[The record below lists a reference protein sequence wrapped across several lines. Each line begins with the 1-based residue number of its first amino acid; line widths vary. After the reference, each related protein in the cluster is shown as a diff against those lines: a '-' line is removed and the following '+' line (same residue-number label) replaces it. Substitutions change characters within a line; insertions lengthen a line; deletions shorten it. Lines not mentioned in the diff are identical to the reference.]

1 MKKLAKIATLLIAFA
16 LAGVTLPAQEVRR
29 DTIRAARITADRQH
43 RAGTRM
49 VKSSDIR
56 SLITPLGD
64 GSAIKYIQTLPG
76 VATGAEGSSALY
88 VRGGNLGSNVITID
102 GVPLYGSG
110 HILGF
115 STSYS
120 PDIVLDTR
128 FMVGGFSSEE
138 GNLTSSHIKVN
149 TRDGDFSRVSGGVSA
164 SPFILGGYVSTP
176 LVKDKLSFLGAVRV
190 SPVGLELQAIKGMT
204 SALDNIS
211 DMRAAV
217 GDAYGKLKWLITPRQ
232 SLSLSGFYSLDSY
245 SYTYGSSSRDR
256 MGWSNVVASL
266 AHEVS
271 FDSPWRLESGLS
283 ANRFAN
289 YQGMSKTLGDQDND
303 VALQSGLEEA
313 TLRSTAFWEGGSGW
327 TFQGGLKGRYASFT
341 PGSSARSNTLL
352 LTAHAQ
358 IGKTKEG
365 RYELMAAARMNYFS
379 SGKGTY
385 EGYKLNSFDPEF
397 SLSGKVYLIKDLL
410 SLEAT
415 YDRTVQYYHTLEG
428 IPLGWSLDLL
438 VPSDSGLAPE
448 TASQVYAGLFF
459 TGKKHRLTVGAYL
472 KKMDHLIFFKD
483 ATRLFS
489 TAVAGWRDEIKTGS
503 GQSRGVEF
511 LYELDLD
518 RLEGKVAYTLSK
530 TDRTFPEINEGKSF
544 PAKFDR
550 RHIVNVRLEYT
561 VFSSKKKA
569 LGVNTFFTYQ
579 SGHWATVPA
588 GQFSGWIFPGEQE
601 VVVDYH
607 SGVHNWQ
614 APAYIRWDIGA
625 FFKYGLGTRHPGML
639 NVGIYN
645 LLNRHNVYSIM
656 YDPDSRS
663 WKSLSLFPIMP
674 TVSWSMEF

>member
-1 MKKLAKIATLLIAFA
+1 MNTPARIVTVLVA
-16 LAGVTLPAQEVRR
+16 LALTGTALPAQEALR
-29 DTIRAARITADRQH
+29 DTIRASRITADLQPRT
-43 RAGTRM
+43 GTRV

-64 GSAIKYIQTLPG
+64 GSAIKLIQTLPG

-88 VRGGNLGSNVITID
+88 VRGGNIGSNVITID

-120 PDIVLDTR
+120 PDIVSDTR
-128 FMVGGFSSEE
+128 FMVGGFTSEE

-149 TRDGDFSRVSGGVSA
+149 TRDGDFSKLSGGASA
-164 SPFILGGYVSTP
+164 SPFILGGYISTP
-176 LVKDKLSFLGAVRV
+176 LVKDKLSFIGAVRV
-190 SPVGLELQAIKGMT
+190 SPVGLELQAVKGMT
-204 SALDNIS
+204 SALDDIS
-211 DMRAAV
+211 DIRAAV

-283 ANRFAN
+283 ANRFMN

-341 PGSSARSNTLL
+341 PGSSAPSNTLL

-358 IGKTKEG
+358 IGKAKEG

-410 SLEAT
+410 GLEAT

-579 SGHWATVPA
+579 SGHWARLISA
-588 GQFSGWIFPGEQE
+588 G
-601 VVVDYH
+601 
-607 SGVHNWQ
+607 
-614 APAYIRWDIGA
+614 
-625 FFKYGLGTRHPGML
+625 T
-639 NVGIYN
+639 
-645 LLNRHNVYSIM
+645 
-656 YDPDSRS
+656 
-663 WKSLSLFPIMP
+663 
-674 TVSWSMEF
+674 

>member
-1 MKKLAKIATLLIAFA
+1 MKRLITILTIFA
-16 LAGVTLPAQEVRR
+16 LAQATLPAQEVRR
-29 DTIRAARITADRQH
+29 DTIRASRITATIRH
-43 RAGTRM
+43 HAGTRA
-49 VKSSDIR
+49 VKSSDVR
-56 SLITPLGD
+56 ALITPLGD

-120 PDIVLDTR
+120 PDIVSDTR
-128 FMVGGFSSEE
+128 FMVGGFTSEE
-138 GNLTSSHIKVN
+138 GNLTSSHIKVS
-149 TRDGDFSRVSGGVSA
+149 THDGDFNKLSGGVSA
-164 SPFILGGYVSTP
+164 SPFILGGHISTP
-176 LVKDKLSFLGAVRV
+176 IVKDKLSFLGAVRF
-190 SPVGLELQAIKGMT
+190 SPVGWELQAVKGMT
-204 SALDNIS
+204 RAMDQVSDIRAL
-211 DMRAAV
+211 V
-217 GDAYGKLKWLITPRQ
+217 GDAFGKLKWLITPRQ

-245 SYTYGSSSRDR
+245 GYTYGSTSRDK
-256 MGWSNVVASL
+256 MGWSNAVVSL
-266 AHEVS
+266 AHDVS
-271 FDSPWRLESGLS
+271 FDTPWRVESGLS
-283 ANRFAN
+283 ANWFMN
-289 YQGMSKTLGDQDND
+289 YQAMDKTLGGQSNAID
-303 VALQSGLEEA
+303 LQSGLKELSA
-313 TLRSTAFWEGGSGW
+313 RSTAFWEGGSGW
-327 TFQGGLKGRYASFT
+327 TVQTGLKGRLASFT
-341 PGSSARSNTLL
+341 TGGSSPSNTLL
-352 LTAHAQ
+352 VTAHAQ
-358 IGKTKEG
+358 VGKAKEG
-365 RYELMAAARMNYFS
+365 RYELMVAGRVNLFT

-385 EGYKLNSFDPEF
+385 PGDALKSFDPEV

-410 SLEAT
+410 GLEAT

-438 VPSDSGLAPE
+438 VPSDSRLAPE

-561 VFSSKKKA
+561 VFSAKKKD

-588 GQFSGWIFPGEQE
+588 GQFSGWISPGEQE

-614 APAYIRWDIGA
+614 APAYIRWDLGA
-625 FFKYGLGTRHPGML
+625 FFKYGVGTRHPGML

>member
-1 MKKLAKIATLLIAFA
+1 MKRLITILTIFA
-16 LAGVTLPAQEVRR
+16 LAQATLPAQEVRR
-29 DTIRAARITADRQH
+29 DTIRASRITATIRH
-43 RAGTRM
+43 HAGTRA
-49 VKSSDIR
+49 VKSSDVR
-56 SLITPLGD
+56 ALITPLGD

-120 PDIVLDTR
+120 PDIVSDTR

-138 GNLTSSHIKVN
+138 GNLTSSHIKVS
-149 TRDGDFSRVSGGVSA
+149 TRDGDFSKFSGGVSA

-245 SYTYGSSSRDR
+245 GYTYGTTSKDK
-256 MGWSNVVASL
+256 MGWSNAVVSL
-266 AHEVS
+266 AHDVS
-271 FDSPWRLESGLS
+271 FDTSWRVESGLS
-283 ANRFAN
+283 ANWFMN
-289 YQGMSKTLGDQDND
+289 YQAMDKTLGGQSNAID
-303 VALQSGLEEA
+303 LQSGLKELSA
-313 TLRSTAFWEGGSGW
+313 KSTAFWEGGSGW
-327 TFQGGLKGRYASFT
+327 TVQTGLKGRLASFT
-341 PGSSARSNTLL
+341 TGGSGPSNTLL
-352 LTAHAQ
+352 VTAHAQ
-358 IGKTKEG
+358 VGKAKEG
-365 RYELMAAARMNYFS
+365 RYELMAAGRLNLFT

-385 EGYKLNSFDPEF
+385 QGNALKSFDPEV
-397 SLSGKVYLIKDLL
+397 SLSGKVYLVKDLL
-410 SLEAT
+410 GLEAT

-489 TAVAGWRDEIKTGS
+489 TAVAGWKDEIKTGS

-518 RLEGKVAYTLSK
+518 RLEAKVAYTLSK

-550 RHIVNVRLEYT
+550 RHILNARLEYT
-561 VFSSKKKA
+561 IYKRERKS

-588 GQFSGWIFPGEQE
+588 GQFSGWISPGEQE

-607 SGVHNWQ
+607 TSIHNWQ

-625 FFKYGLGTRHPGML
+625 SYKYGIGTRHPGML
-639 NVGIYN
+639 SVGIYN
-645 LLNRHNVYSIM
+645 VLNRHNIYSIM
-656 YDPDSRS
+656 YDPETRS

-674 TVSWSMEF
+674 TVSWTMEF

>member
-1 MKKLAKIATLLIAFA
+1 MRKLFIILATLA
-16 LAGVTLPAQEVRR
+16 LAETTLPAQEVRR
-29 DTIRAARITADRQH
+29 DTIRASRITATRQY

-49 VKSSDIR
+49 VKSSDVR
-56 SLITPLGD
+56 MLVTPLGD
-64 GSAIKYIQTLPG
+64 GSAIKLIQTLPG
-76 VATGAEGSSALY
+76 VSTGAEGSSALY
-88 VRGGNLGSNVITID
+88 VRGGNIGSNVITID

-120 PDIVLDTR
+120 PDIVSDTR

-138 GNLTSSHIKVN
+138 GNLTSSHIKLS

-164 SPFILGGYVSTP
+164 SPFILGGHISTP
-176 LVKDKLSFLGAVRV
+176 IVKDKLSFLGAVRV
-190 SPVGLELQAIKGMT
+190 SPVGLELQAVKGMT
-204 SALDNIS
+204 RAMDDVS
-211 DMRAAV
+211 DIKAAV
-217 GDAYGKLKWLITPRQ
+217 LDAYGKVKWLITPRQ

-245 SYTYGSSSRDR
+245 GYTYGSTSRDK
-256 MGWSNVVASL
+256 MGWSNAMVSL
-266 AHEVS
+266 QHDCRLDA
-271 FDSPWRLESGLS
+271 PWRIETGLS

-358 IGKTKEG
+358 IGKAKEG

-397 SLSGKVYLIKDLL
+397 SLSGKVFLIRDLL
-410 SLEAT
+410 GLEAT
-415 YDRTVQYYHTLEG
+415 YDWTVQYYHTLEG
-428 IPLGWSLDLL
+428 IPLGWSLDMLI
-438 VPSDSGLAPE
+438 PSDAQFAPE
-448 TASQVYAGLFF
+448 KASQVYAGFF
-459 TGKKHRLTVGAYL
+459 LAGKRHRITAGAYY
-472 KKMDHLIFFKD
+472 KKMDNLIFFKD

-489 TAVAGWRDEIKTGS
+489 SAAAGWRDDIQTGS
-503 GQSRGVEF
+503 GTSKGIEL
-511 LYELDLD
+511 LYELDLE
-518 RLEGKVAYTLSK
+518 RLDARVAYTLSK
-530 TDRTFPEINEGKSF
+530 TDRVFPELNEGEPF

-550 RHIVNVRLEYT
+550 RHILNASLSYVILRN
-561 VFSSKKKA
+561 KKTEW
-569 LGVNTFFTYQ
+569 GVNTFFTYQ
-579 SGHWATVPA
+579 SGHWATVAA
-588 GQFSGWIFPGEQE
+588 GQFSGWISPGGQE

-614 APAYIRWDIGA
+614 APAYIRWDVGA
-625 FFKYGLGTRHPGML
+625 FLNYGLGSKHPGTL
-639 NVGIYN
+639 TVGIYN
-645 LLNRHNVYSIM
+645 LLNRHNVYSIL
-656 YDPDSRS
+656 YDADSRS

>member
-56 SLITPLGD
+56 ALITPLGD
-64 GSAIKYIQTLPG
+64 GSAIKLIQTLPG
-76 VATGAEGSSALY
+76 VATGAEGSSAIY
-88 VRGGNLGSNVITID
+88 VRGGNIGSNVITID

-120 PDIVLDTR
+120 PDIVSDTR

-149 TRDGDFSRVSGGVSA
+149 TRDGDFSKLSGGASA

-358 IGKTKEG
+358 IGKAKEG

-397 SLSGKVYLIKDLL
+397 SLSGKVFLIRDLL
-410 SLEAT
+410 GLEAT
-415 YDRTVQYYHTLEG
+415 YDWTVQYYHTLEG
-428 IPLGWSLDLL
+428 IPLGWSLDMLI
-438 VPSDSGLAPE
+438 PSDAQFAPE
-448 TASQVYAGLFF
+448 KASQVYAGFF
-459 TGKKHRLTVGAYL
+459 LAGKRHRITAGAYY
-472 KKMDHLIFFKD
+472 KKMDNLIFFKD

-489 TAVAGWRDEIKTGS
+489 SAAAGWRDDIQTGS
-503 GQSRGVEF
+503 GTSKGIEL
-511 LYELDLD
+511 LYELDLE
-518 RLEGKVAYTLSK
+518 RLDARVAYTLSK
-530 TDRTFPEINEGKSF
+530 TDRVFPELNEGEPF

-588 GQFSGWIFPGEQE
+588 GQFSGWISPGEQE

-614 APAYIRWDIGA
+614 APAYIRWDLGA
-625 FFKYGLGTRHPGML
+625 FFKYGVGTRHPGML

-656 YDPDSRS
+656 YDPETRS

>member
-1 MKKLAKIATLLIAFA
+1 MRKLFIILATLA
-16 LAGVTLPAQEVRR
+16 LAEATLPAQEVRR
-29 DTIRAARITADRQH
+29 DTIRASRITATRQY

-49 VKSSDIR
+49 VKSSDVR
-56 SLITPLGD
+56 MLVTPLGD
-64 GSAIKYIQTLPG
+64 GSAIKLIQTLPG
-76 VATGAEGSSALY
+76 VSTGAEGSSALY
-88 VRGGNLGSNVITID
+88 VRGGNIGSNVITID

-120 PDIVLDTR
+120 PDIVSDTR

-138 GNLTSSHIKVN
+138 GNLTSSHIKVS
-149 TRDGDFSRVSGGVSA
+149 TRDGDFSKLSGGVSA

-204 SALDNIS
+204 SALDIIS

-245 SYTYGSSSRDR
+245 GYTYGSTSRDK
-256 MGWSNVVASL
+256 MGWSNAIVSL
-266 AHEVS
+266 LHDIT
-271 FDSPWRLESGLS
+271 FDSPWRMETGLS
-283 ANRFAN
+283 ANRFMN
-289 YQGMSKTLGDQDND
+289 YQGMSKTLEGKDNAVD
-303 VALQSGLEEA
+303 LQSGLEEA
-313 TLRSTAFWEGGSGW
+313 TLRSTAIWQGGSGW

-341 PGSSARSNTLL
+341 PGPSARSNTLL

-358 IGKTKEG
+358 IEKSQEG
-365 RYELMAAARMNYFS
+365 RYEVVAAGRVNYFS
-379 SGKGTY
+379 SGQGTY
-385 EGYKLNSFDPEF
+385 KGDNLHSFAPEV
-397 SLSGKVYLIKDLL
+397 SLSGKVFLVRNLL
-410 SLEAT
+410 GLEAT
-415 YDRTVQYYHTLEG
+415 YDRNVQYYHTLEG
-428 IPLGWSLDLL
+428 IPLGWSLDMLI
-438 VPSDSGLAPE
+438 PSDAKFAPE
-448 TASQVYAGLFF
+448 KASQVYAGFF
-459 TGKKHRLTVGAYL
+459 LSGKKHRITAGAYY
-472 KKMDHLIFFKD
+472 KKMDNLIFFKD

-489 TAVAGWRDEIKTGS
+489 SAAAGWRDEIKTGAGTS
-503 GQSRGVEF
+503 KGVEL
-511 LYELDLD
+511 LYELDLEKLD
-518 RLEGKVAYTLSK
+518 ARVAYTLSK
-530 TDRTFPEINEGKSF
+530 TDRDFPEINEGKTF

-550 RHIVNVRLEYT
+550 RHILNARLDY
-561 VFSSKKKA
+561 VILKKTKTE

-588 GQFSGWIFPGEQE
+588 GQFSGWITPGGQE

-614 APAYIRWDIGA
+614 APAYIRWDLGM
-625 FFKYGLGTRHPGML
+625 FFKYGEGTRHPGML

-645 LLNRHNVYSIM
+645 VLNRHNVYSIM

-674 TVSWSMEF
+674 TLKYSITF

>member
-1 MKKLAKIATLLIAFA
+1 MKRLITILTIFA
-16 LAGVTLPAQEVRR
+16 LAQATLPAQEVRR
-29 DTIRAARITADRQH
+29 DTIRASRITATIRH
-43 RAGTRM
+43 HAGTRA
-49 VKSSDIR
+49 VKSSDVR
-56 SLITPLGD
+56 ALITPLGD

-102 GVPLYGSG
+102 GVSLYGSG

-120 PDIVLDTR
+120 PDIVSDTR

-149 TRDGDFSRVSGGVSA
+149 TRDGDFSKISGGASA
-164 SPFILGGYVSTP
+164 SPFILGGYISTP
-176 LVKDKLSFLGAVRV
+176 LVKDKLSFIGAVRV
-190 SPVGLELQAIKGMT
+190 SPVGLELQAVKGMT
-204 SALDNIS
+204 RAMDDVS
-211 DMRAAV
+211 DIKAAV
-217 GDAYGKLKWLITPRQ
+217 LDAYGKVKWLITPRQ

-245 SYTYGSSSRDR
+245 GYTYGTTSKDK

-289 YQGMSKTLGDQDND
+289 YQGMSKALGDQDND

-358 IGKTKEG
+358 IGKAKEG

-397 SLSGKVYLIKDLL
+397 SLSGKVYLVKDLL
-410 SLEAT
+410 GLEAT

-438 VPSDSGLAPE
+438 VPSDSQLVPE
-448 TASQVYAGLFF
+448 TASQVYAGFF
-459 TGKKHRLTVGAYL
+459 LSGKKHRLTAGAYL
-472 KKMDHLIFFKD
+472 KKMNHLIFFKD
-483 ATRLFS
+483 ATQLFS

-503 GQSRGVEF
+503 GNSKGIEL
-511 LYELDLD
+511 LYELDLN
-518 RLEGKVAYTLSK
+518 RLEAKVAYTLSK

-588 GQFSGWIFPGEQE
+588 GQFSGWISPGEQE

-607 SGVHNWQ
+607 SGFPNWQ
-614 APAYIRWDIGA
+614 APAYIRWDLGA

-639 NVGIYN
+639 SVGIYN
-645 LLNRHNVYSIM
+645 VLNRHNIYSIM
-656 YDPDSRS
+656 YDPETRS

-674 TVSWSMEF
+674 TVSWSIEF

>member
-64 GSAIKYIQTLPG
+64 GSAIKFIQTLPG

-88 VRGGNLGSNVITID
+88 VRGGNIGSNVITID

-120 PDIVLDTR
+120 PDIVSDTR

-138 GNLTSSHIKVN
+138 GNLTSSHIKVS

-164 SPFILGGYVSTP
+164 SPFILGGHISTP
-176 LVKDKLSFLGAVRV
+176 IVKDKLSFLGAVRV
-190 SPVGLELQAIKGMT
+190 SPVGLELQAVKGMT
-204 SALDNIS
+204 SALDDIS
-211 DMRAAV
+211 DIRAAV

-266 AHEVS
+266 AHEMS

-358 IGKTKEG
+358 IGKAKEG

-385 EGYKLNSFDPEF
+385 EGYKLNSFDPEV
-397 SLSGKVYLIKDLL
+397 SLSGKVYLVKDLL
-410 SLEAT
+410 GLEAT

-503 GQSRGVEF
+503 GNSKGIEL

-561 VFSSKKKA
+561 VFSAKKKA

-588 GQFSGWIFPGEQE
+588 GQFSGWISPGEQE

-607 SGVHNWQ
+607 TGIHNWQ

-639 NVGIYN
+639 SVGIYN
-645 LLNRHNVYSIM
+645 VLNRHNIYSIM
-656 YDPDSRS
+656 YDPETRS

>member
-1 MKKLAKIATLLIAFA
+1 MNTPARIVTVLVA
-16 LAGVTLPAQEVRR
+16 LALTGTALPAQETLR
-29 DTIRAARITADRQH
+29 DTIRASRITADLQPRT
-43 RAGTRM
+43 GTRV

-64 GSAIKYIQTLPG
+64 GSAIKLIQTLPG

-120 PDIVLDTR
+120 PDIVSDTR

-138 GNLTSSHIKVN
+138 GNLTSSHIKVS
-149 TRDGDFSRVSGGVSA
+149 TRDGDFSKLSGGASA
-164 SPFILGGYVSTP
+164 SPFILGGYISMP
-176 LVKDKLSFLGAVRV
+176 LVKDKLSFIGAVRV
-190 SPVGLELQAIKGMT
+190 SPVGLELQAVKGMT
-204 SALDNIS
+204 RALDDIS
-211 DMRAAV
+211 DIRAAV

-283 ANRFAN
+283 ANRFMN
-289 YQGMSKTLGDQDND
+289 YQGMDKTLAGQDN
-303 VALQSGLEEA
+303 ALNLQSGLKELSA
-313 TLRSTAFWEGGSGW
+313 RSTAIWKGGSGW
-327 TFQGGLKGRYASFT
+327 TVQAGLKGRLASFT
-341 PGSSARSNTLL
+341 TGSSSASQTLL

-358 IGKTKEG
+358 VGKAKEG
-365 RYELMAAARMNYFS
+365 RYELMVAGRVNLFT

-385 EGYKLNSFDPEF
+385 PGNALKSFDPEV
-397 SLSGKVYLIKDLL
+397 SLSGKVYLVKDLL
-410 SLEAT
+410 GLEAT

-438 VPSDSGLAPE
+438 VPSDSQLVPE
-448 TASQVYAGLFF
+448 TSSQVYAGFF
-459 TGKKHRLTVGAYL
+459 LSGKKHRVTAGAYF

-483 ATRLFS
+483 ATQLFS

-503 GQSRGVEF
+503 GNSKGIEL

-550 RHIVNVRLEYT
+550 RHILNARLEYT
-561 VFSSKKKA
+561 IYKRERKS

-588 GQFSGWIFPGEQE
+588 GQFSGWISPGEQE

-607 SGVHNWQ
+607 TGIHNWQ

-625 FFKYGLGTRHPGML
+625 SYKYGIGTRHPGML
-639 NVGIYN
+639 SVGIYN
-645 LLNRHNVYSIM
+645 LLNRHNIYSIM
-656 YDPDSRS
+656 YDPDTRS

-674 TVSWSMEF
+674 TVSWTMEF